1 MARGRMINKKIS
13 NSRVVDELPEA
24 AQLLYTWLIPHL
36 DCNGC
41 FYGSA
46 QMIKSLVFPRKKY
59 SKTRIENWIKL
70 MENCY
75 GTEKLPLI
83 MRYFVD
89 GEQYLFMP
97 GFKGEQIGLRYDKER
112 SEFPTFD
119 GKDTETIGQNVPLR
133 GREGEGEVEVK
144 EGEGGMGETKE
155 IIPKYKQLL
164 SNVLEKNEMVLPKG
178 YLQIILKWLRYKSEK
193 GQNYKETGLKTFIK
207 KFLQDTNNNADTAR
221 KMIDQSISNNWAG
234 LFAIKETTTT
244 QNKFKPKFIKDPNQG
259 RFDLADDGY
268 YYHCT
273 SGDRYSE

>member
-13 NSRVVDELPEA
+13 NSRVVNELPEA

-144 EGEGGMGETKE
+144 EGEGGMGETNRNDLYKILE
-155 IIPKYKQLL
+155 ETKGFPKYSQENVWKLEDVMKDYPGLNYLL
-164 SNVLEKNEMVLPKG
+164 E
-178 YLQIILKWLRYKSEK
+178 
-193 GQNYKETGLKTFIK
+193 FK
-207 KFLQDTNNNADTAR
+207 KFKEYWNTRQLKRPWLALRNWLDKAKEKSGKDKRKGLPDPKEYEPTA
-221 KMIDQSISNNWAG
+221 NY
-234 LFAIKETTTT
+234 
-244 QNKFKPKFIKDPNQG
+244 P
-259 RFDLADDGY
+259 DL
-268 YYHCT
+268 
-273 SGDRYSE
+273 